1 MMEDRRTVEGII
13 NQIKDIEKNNWD
25 TMEHITSIEMLLTS
39 DNNGTDKDDEI
50 SQKFFEL
57 RRKMQEVIDST
68 NEIVFSLNENE
79 LE

>member
-1 MMEDRRTVEGII
+1 MEDKRTVEGII

-50 SQKFFEL
+50 SEKFFEL

-68 NEIVFSLNENE
+68 NEIVFSLNENG